1 MKNFR
6 VARRYAM
13 GLMTAAQETGLLDRV
28 ATDLTLIGQML
39 HDSKEFRALVA
50 SPIVS
55 PQKKKTVFRELLGP
69 RIAKETLDFIFLLT
83 SKNREAVLA
92 DVVDQFALLRDELMG
107 IVTAEV
113 KSAVEIAPQQEKDL
127 VARLEHYTSKK
138 VRVRFAL
145 DKAMKGGLIV
155 RIGDTVLDASLTR
168 QLELLRK
175 RLVEGSPL
183 VN

>member
-1 MKNFR
+1 MKNVR

-13 GLMTAAQETGLLDRV
+13 GFMASAEETKSVDRAAK
-28 ATDLTLIGQML
+28 DLELIGQIL
-39 HDSKEFRALVA
+39 RDSREFRALIA

-55 PQKKKTVFRELLGP
+55 PEKKRTVFRELLGP
-69 RIAKETLDFIFLLT
+69 HIAKETLEFVFLMT
-83 SKNREAVLA
+83 HKNREALLA
-92 DVVDQFALLRDELMG
+92 DVVEQFAALRDELMG
-107 IVTAEV
+107 IVTADV
-113 KSAVEIAPQQEKDL
+113 KSAVEIAPPQEKDL
-127 VARLEHYTSKK
+127 IARLEQYTKKK
-138 VRVRFAL
+138 VRVRFSL